1 MLSNLARQKGSLDE
15 AINGQAG
22 GQQGGAAERNKLFQ
36 GQGAV
41 PSYANRG
48 TEGEKTADL
57 DDRGVL
63 QLQRNMMRSAFP
75 CIRQCAPMLCIVCG
89 CSARYGVWLLYC
101 SPRERPELASK
112 TS

>member
-1 MLSNLARQKGSLDE
+1 MLSNLARQKGGLDE

-75 CIRQCAPMLCIVCG
+75 CTRLCAPMLCIV
-89 CSARYGVWLLYC
+89 WLQRAIWCLAVVLFA
-101 SPRERPELASK
+101 PRASS

>member
-1 MLSNLARQKGSLDE
+1 MLSNLTRQKGGLDE
-15 AINGQAG
+15 AINGQVG

-48 TEGEKTADL
+48 TEGGNTADL

-75 CIRQCAPMLCIVCG
+75 MYPVVCAYAMHC
-89 CSARYGVWLLYC
+89 VWLQRAIWSVAVVLFA
-101 SPRERPELASK
+101 PRAASVRYE
-112 TS
+112 

>member
-1 MLSNLARQKGSLDE
+1 MLSNLARQKGGLDE

-75 CIRQCAPMLCIVCG
+75 CTRLCAPMYALCVAAARDMVSGCCIV
-89 CSARYGVWLLYC
+89 
-101 SPRERPELASK
+101 RPESVQY
-112 TS
+112 